1 MEKKTYPTFPPDLGK
16 AALVAFFSLVANRHR
31 ALDRRRQ
38 RHCAALVEES
48 LFFFYLFFCAALVE
62 EVTLPLHLL
71 LIIQFP
77 VLNAH
82 YSFSVI

>member
-1 MEKKTYPTFPPDLGK
+1 MEKKTYPALSPDLGK
-16 AALVAFFSLVANRHR
+16 PALVAFFSLVANRHR

-38 RHCAALVEES
+38 RHCAALVEEV
-48 LFFFYLFFCAALVE
+48 FFFFLLVPPWWK
-62 EVTLPLHLL
+62 TLPLHLL

>member
-38 RHCAALVEES
+38 RHCAALVEEV
-48 LFFFYLFFCAALVE
+48 FFFLVFFCAARVE
-62 EVTLPLHLL
+62 EVAVAFAFNYSIPSTQCSL
-71 LIIQFP
+71 LI
-77 VLNAH
+77 
-82 YSFSVI
+82 

>member
-1 MEKKTYPTFPPDLGK
+1 MEKKTYPTLSPDLGK
-16 AALVAFFSLVANRHR
+16 SALVAFFSLVANRHR

-38 RHCAALVEES
+38 RH
-48 LFFFYLFFCAALVE
+48 CAALVE

-82 YSFSVI
+82 YSFSVQSD

>member
-1 MEKKTYPTFPPDLGK
+1 MEKKTYPTLSPDLGK
-16 AALVAFFSLVANRHR
+16 SALVAFFSLVANRHR

-38 RHCAALVEES
+38 RHCAALVEEV
-48 LFFFYLFFCAALVE
+48 FCCFFCAALVE

>member
-1 MEKKTYPTFPPDLGK
+1 MEKKTYPTLSPDLGK

-38 RHCAALVEES
+38 RHCAALVEEVT
-48 LFFFYLFFCAALVE
+48 FFYCAALVE
-62 EVTLPLHLL
+62 TLPLHLL